1 MEELKSILEQF
12 DSNREKSIYC
22 VDWEQKSVEEK
33 YNAVAEW
40 FRPCAK
46 EILCGGYFLIN
57 NEKIIDI
64 GSIELYYH
72 EEIGDIK
79 DYIMYHTNSKGSHS
93 IYYKEKWKY
102 PYFKFGSFNF
112 HPSGIDVTFEN
123 EEKKYRASFLIRSYR
138 VLNKIDDL
146 NIDFDAHSTHIY
158 DDMFYDGVSLNTNNR
173 TTIEWKKWNKGYEI
187 EEKPFTRKNVAVIQ
201 KIGEYK
207 DGRPKLQKE
216 KVEITDEDYQKN
228 EEKYIKIDKS
238 HYYKQDMR
246 LWRFKRKNINEI
258 WK

>member
-1 MEELKSILEQF
+1 MEELIKILEKF
-12 DSNREKSIYC
+12 EKNRDDYKKDASKKW
-22 VDWEQKSVEEK
+22 DAD
-33 YNAVAEW
+33 AVAKCFE
-40 FRPCAK
+40 PCAK

-57 NEKIIDI
+57 NKKIIDI

-93 IYYKEKWKY
+93 IYNKEKGKY

-123 EEKKYRASFLIRSYR
+123 EEEKYRASFLIRSYR
-138 VLNKIDDL
+138 VLNNIDDF

-158 DDMFYDGVSLNTNNR
+158 DDMFYEGILFNTNNITTNI

-187 EEKPFTRKNVAVIQ
+187 EKKTRKNVAVIQ
-201 KIGEYK
+201 KIGVYK

-216 KVEITDEDYQKN
+216 KAEIMDEDYQKN
-228 EEKYIKIDKS
+228 EKKYIKVDKS

-246 LWRFKRKNINEI
+246 LWRFKRKNIKEI